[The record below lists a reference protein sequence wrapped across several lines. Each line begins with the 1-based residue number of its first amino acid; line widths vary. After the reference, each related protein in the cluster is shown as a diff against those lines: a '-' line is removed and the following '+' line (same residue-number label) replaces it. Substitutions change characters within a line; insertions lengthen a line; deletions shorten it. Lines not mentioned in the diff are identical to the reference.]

1 MRKTLLT
8 AIGAL
13 LIAASTAQIA
23 TAAETHHARKA
34 QVTSHV
40 TTSQQFR
47 NANNSVARPAT
58 SSELGVYSG
67 GWSAPA
73 GQ

>member
-1 MRKTLLT
+1 MRKTVLT
-8 AIGAL
+8 TIGAL

-23 TAAETHHARKA
+23 TAAETHHTRKA
-34 QVTSHV
+34 HA

-47 NANNSVARPAT
+47 NANNAVAAPAT

>member
-1 MRKTLLT
+1 MRKTLVT
-8 AIGAL
+8 TFGAL

-23 TAAETHHARKA
+23 SAAETHHARKA
-34 QVTSHV
+34 QAA
-40 TTSQQFR
+40 TSQQFR
-47 NANNSVARPAT
+47 NAHNAVATPTT

>member
-1 MRKTLLT
+1 MRKTALT
-8 AIGAL
+8 TMVAL

-34 QVTSHV
+34 HAA
-40 TTSQQFR
+40 TSQQFR
-47 NANNSVARPAT
+47 NANNSVAAPAT

>member
-1 MRKTLLT
+1 MRKTLSVT
-8 AIGAL
+8 AAAL
-13 LIAASTAQIA
+13 LITALTAQIA
-23 TAAETHHARKA
+23 TAAESHHARKA
-34 QVTSHV
+34 HGTS
-40 TTSQQFR
+40 SQQFR
-47 NANNSVARPAT
+47 NANNAVATPPT

>member
-8 AIGAL
+8 TVAAL
-13 LIAASTAQIA
+13 VIAASTAQIA

-34 QVTSHV
+34 HAA
-40 TTSQQFR
+40 TSQQFR
-47 NANNSVARPAT
+47 NANNAVAAPAT

-73 GQ
+73 GH

>member
-1 MRKTLLT
+1 MRKVVLT
-8 AIGAL
+8 TIGAL

-23 TAAETHHARKA
+23 VAAETHHVRKA
-34 QVTSHV
+34 HAA
-40 TTSQQFR
+40 TSQQFR
-47 NANNSVARPAT
+47 NSNNGVPAPAA

-73 GQ
+73 GH

>member
-8 AIGAL
+8 AAAAL
-13 LIAASTAQIA
+13 LLAASTMQIA
-23 TAAETHHARKA
+23 TADETHHARKA
-34 QVTSHV
+34 HTP
-40 TTSQQFR
+40 TSQQFR
-47 NANNSVARPAT
+47 NANNAVAAPAP
-58 SSELGVYSG
+58 SSELGVYSR

>member
-8 AIGAL
+8 ATAAL

-23 TAAETHHARKA
+23 MAAETHHARRA
-34 QVTSHV
+34 HA

-47 NANNSVARPAT
+47 NANNAVAAPAT
-58 SSELGVYSG
+58 SSELGIYSR

-73 GQ
+73 GR

>member
-8 AIGAL
+8 TIGAL

-23 TAAETHHARKA
+23 TAAETHHARKPHA
-34 QVTSHV
+34 

-47 NANNSVARPAT
+47 NANDTVSAPAA

-73 GQ
+73 GH

>member
-8 AIGAL
+8 TIASL
-13 LIAASTAQIA
+13 VIAASTAQIA

-34 QVTSHV
+34 HA

-47 NANNSVARPAT
+47 NANNAVAAPAT

>member
-1 MRKTLLT
+1 MRKTVLT
-8 AIGAL
+8 TLGAL

-34 QVTSHV
+34 QA
-40 TTSQQFR
+40 TTSQHFR
-47 NANNSVARPAT
+47 NANNAVAAPTT

>member
-1 MRKTLLT
+1 MRKPLFA

-13 LIAASTAQIA
+13 LIAALNLQIA
-23 TAAETHHARKA
+23 TAAETRHARKA
-34 QVTSHV
+34 HAA
-40 TTSQQFR
+40 TSQQFR
-47 NANNSVARPAT
+47 NANNGLPAPAT

>member
-1 MRKTLLT
+1 MRKTLFT
-8 AIGAL
+8 ATGAL

-34 QVTSHV
+34 HV

-47 NANNSVARPAT
+47 NANNALAAPPA